1 MKRVALIL
9 IACLG
14 LIGAGCGGS
23 DGDSSSSNESTA
35 SSEATSSEATSSE
48 ATTTEGTTAE
58 STPFP
63 EKSTPDPAK
72 IETDKTKPKVTVPKE
87 KAPKGLAFK
96 DLEEGTGAPA
106 KKGDS
111 LTVQYVG
118 VGYNTKSE
126 FESTWEDKPYTFTLG
141 GGEVLPGMEQGI
153 EGMKAGGRREL
164 IVPSSLA
171 YGAEGVQPAIGP
183 NETLLYVVDLLA
195 VE

>member
-1 MKRVALIL
+1 MKRMALIL

-14 LIGAGCGGS
+14 LLGAGCGGS
-23 DGDSSSSNESTA
+23 DGDSSSSSEGTA
-35 SSEATSSEATSSE
+35 STE
-48 ATTTEGTTAE
+48 ATTSKGTTAEGTTAE

-63 EKSTPDPAK
+63 KKSPPDPAK

-87 KAPKGLAFK
+87 QAPKGLAFK

-118 VGYNTKSE
+118 VGYNSKSE

-141 GGEVLPGMEQGI
+141 AGEVLPGMEQGI